1 MNDLYAQL
9 ISAYG
14 AQGWWPAETPFEVM
28 VGAVL
33 TQNTTWVQVERVI
46 DRLRAADLLRPAPLL
61 ELPVETL
68 AEHIRPAGY
77 PRVKARRL
85 QALCAWLIASGDLA
99 ALANRPTEALRAE
112 LLAVHGVGP
121 ETADS
126 ILLYA
131 LGRPVF
137 VIDAYTRRILSRLGL
152 ITGKEPYEALRRLVE
167 SRLQTDVPARDYNEL
182 HALLVRHAKTAC
194 RVRPLCAACCLR
206 AGCSASQAQGA

>member
-1 MNDLYAQL
+1 MNDVYTRLLA
-9 ISAYG
+9 AYG

-33 TQNTTWVQVERVI
+33 TQNTTWIQVERVI
-46 DRLRAADLLRPAPLL
+46 ERLRTAALLRPAPLL
-61 ELPVETL
+61 DLPVETL

-85 QALCAWLIASGDLA
+85 QALCAWLIASGDLDG
-99 ALANRPTEALRAE
+99 LTDRPTDALRAD

-131 LGRPVF
+131 LRRPVF

-167 SRLQTDVPARDYNEL
+167 SRLQTDDPARDYNEL

-206 AGCSASQAQGA
+206 ADCSATQARGV

>member
-1 MNDLYAQL
+1 MNDVYARL
-9 ISAYG
+9 LAAYG

-33 TQNTTWVQVERVI
+33 TQNTTWIQVERVI
-46 DRLRAADLLRPAPLL
+46 ERLRAADLLRPAPLL
-61 ELPVETL
+61 DLPVETL

-77 PRVKARRL
+77 PRIKARRL

-99 ALANRPTEALRAE
+99 GLTDRSTHALRAD

-152 ITGKEPYEALRRLVE
+152 ITGKEPYETLRRLVE
-167 SRLQTDVPARDYNEL
+167 SGFQTDDPTLDYNEL

-206 AGCSASQAQGA
+206 ADCSAGQTCLT

>member
-1 MNDLYAQL
+1 MNDLYARL
-9 ISAYG
+9 LGTYG

-46 DRLRAADLLRPAPLL
+46 DRLRATDLLRPAPLL
-61 ELPVETL
+61 DLPVETL

-99 ALANRPTEALRAE
+99 ALADRPTEALRAD

-137 VIDAYTRRILSRLGL
+137 VIDAYTRRILSRLCL
-152 ITGKEPYEALRRLVE
+152 ITGKEPYEALRRLIE
-167 SRLQTDVPARDYNEL
+167 SRLHTDNPARDYNEL

-194 RVRPLCAACCLR
+194 RARPLCAACCLR
-206 AGCSASQAQGA
+206 MDCSVNQAQGA

>member
-1 MNDLYAQL
+1 MNDLYARL
-9 ISAYG
+9 LAAHG
-14 AQGWWPAETPFEVM
+14 AQDWWPAETPFEVM

-33 TQNTTWVQVERVI
+33 TQNTTWIQVERVI
-46 DRLRAADLLRPAPLL
+46 ERLRAADLLRPAPLRD
-61 ELPVETL
+61 LPAETL
-68 AEHIRPAGY
+68 AEYIRPAGY

-85 QALCAWLIASGDLA
+85 QALCAWLVARGDLA
-99 ALANRPTEALRAE
+99 GLIDRPTDVLRAE

-137 VIDAYTRRILSRLGL
+137 VIDAYTRRILSRYGL

-167 SRLQTDVPARDYNEL
+167 STLHSEDPACDYNEL
-182 HALLVRHAKTAC
+182 HALLVRHAKTTC

-206 AGCSASQAQGA
+206 VGCDASQTSGP

>member
-1 MNDLYAQL
+1 MNELYARL
-9 ISAYG
+9 LTAYG

-33 TQNTTWVQVERVI
+33 TQNTTWIQVERVI
-46 DRLRAADLLRPAPLL
+46 ARLRAAALLSPASLL
-61 ELPVETL
+61 DLPVDSL

-85 QALCAWLIASGDLA
+85 QALCAWLMASGDLA
-99 ALANRPTEALRAE
+99 GLADRPTDALRAD

-131 LGRPVF
+131 LARPVF
-137 VIDAYTRRILSRLGL
+137 VIDAYTRRILARLGL
-152 ITGKEPYEALRRLVE
+152 VTGREPYEVLRRQVE
-167 SRLQTDVPARDYNEL
+167 STLHTDDPARDYNEL

-194 RVRPLCAACCLR
+194 RARPQCAACCLR
-206 AGCSASQAQGA
+206 VGCSAGQALES

>member
-1 MNDLYAQL
+1 MNDLFARL
-9 ISAYG
+9 LAAHG

-33 TQNTTWVQVERVI
+33 TQNTTWIQVERAI
-46 DRLRAADLLRPAPLL
+46 ERLRAADLLRPAALL
-61 ELPVETL
+61 DLPVETL

-99 ALANRPTEALRAE
+99 GLTDRSTDALRAE

-137 VIDAYTRRILSRLGL
+137 VIDAYTRRIFSRLGL
-152 ITGKEPYEALRRLVE
+152 ITGKESYEALRRLVE
-167 SRLQTDVPARDYNEL
+167 SELHTDNPARDYNEL
-182 HALLVRHAKTAC
+182 HALIVRHAKTAC

-206 AGCSASQAQGA
+206 MGCSTGQAEGI